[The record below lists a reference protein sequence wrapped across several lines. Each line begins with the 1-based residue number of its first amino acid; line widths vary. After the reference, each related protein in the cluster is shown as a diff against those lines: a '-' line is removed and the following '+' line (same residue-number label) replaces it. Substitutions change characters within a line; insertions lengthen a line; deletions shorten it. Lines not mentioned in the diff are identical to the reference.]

1 MTRILLLSLLAPLLS
16 VTACRSHDVGY
27 DAKASAA
34 YRAAWDKKMAGDEAG
49 YRAGLEQ
56 VKKEFP
62 DTRAGARASE
72 RLAAKK

>member
-1 MTRILLLSLLAPLLS
+1 MTRVLLLSLLALG
-16 VTACRSHDVGY
+16 ACRSHDVGY

-62 DTRAGARASE
+62 DSRAGARAAE
-72 RLAAKK
+72 RLSKK